1 MVMSKLVASQIG
13 ILVII
18 VVSFVTCSFMVTQG
32 LSMEGFMG
40 FFAIIMFVP
49 KLPRVILNHNQL
61 IDTPYRPLNRYEEGL
76 RKLALGFLLLLVAKT
91 NVNEPAFSSRMAFF

>member
-1 MVMSKLVASQIG
+1 MLMSKLVASQIG

-18 VVSFVTCSFMVTQG
+18 VVSFVTCS
-32 LSMEGFMG
+32 
-40 FFAIIMFVP
+40 P

-76 RKLALGFLLLLVAKT
+76 RKLALGFLLLLVGLKILYH
-91 NVNEPAFSSRMAFF
+91 FQG